1 MMIKKCAVCGKEF
14 EAQYNNCKYCSAEC
28 AKAGYNEKRK
38 QKRHKHKAQTEGV
51 PLSEIEGRL
60 YGVRVCA
67 RIGCSNEFIP
77 KNFRQKF
84 CSAECAKLYKG
95 TIRRKKRKKQMKEL
109 AVFYVSRMCK
119 YDFAQKLKRDLL
131 GSV

>member
-1 MMIKKCAVCGKEF
+1 MGRKKKCIVCGKEF
-14 EAQYNNCKYCSAEC
+14 ETQYNSSKYCSSEC
-28 AKAGYNEKRK
+28 AKVGYNEKRK

-67 RIGCSNEFIP
+67 RVGCSNEFIP

-84 CSAECAKLYKG
+84 CSAECAKLYKRN
-95 TIRRKKRKKQMKEL
+95 RRTEEFTVNR
-109 AVFYVSRMCK
+109 VPRMCK
-119 YDFAQKLKRDLL
+119 YDFVQKLKRDLL
-131 GSV
+131 GLCWEE